1 MKSKEGEKMKQ
12 VKVTLTFE
20 AEVEDYIPLENIH
33 DKLMYDAPCRFR
45 AVVYDYEDDDRQ
57 WLVDFDLT
65 QIQSNCGPDEK
76 VTFGKVE
83 YR

>member
-1 MKSKEGEKMKQ
+1 MKSEEGKKMKQ

-45 AVVYDYEDDDRQ
+45 AVV
-57 WLVDFDLT
+57 
-65 QIQSNCGPDEK
+65 
-76 VTFGKVE
+76 
-83 YR
+83 